1 MGIACAIVTMA
12 QAIAVAVTW
21 RYPGSY
27 LAGRRPESGS
37 GARRD

>member
-1 MGIACAIVTMA
+1 MGIACAIVTM
-12 QAIAVAVTW
+12 AIAVAVTW